1 MNIILYEE
9 YEEIILDEITKQI
22 LINIGAHVLAHNS
35 SNNQTYNSEIIS
47 RTKT

>member
-22 LINIGAHVLAHNS
+22 LINIGLRVG
-35 SNNQTYNSEIIS
+35 IS
-47 RTKT
+47 DK

>member
-22 LINIGAHVLAHNS
+22 LINIGLGVG
-35 SNNQTYNSEIIS
+35 IS
-47 RTKT
+47 DK